1 MLKAEDHDPEDVDA
15 LTSAGCDAAGY
26 ELRVVDDEGRQ
37 LPNGA
42 AGEIIL
48 RGPGLMKGYW
58 GLPDKTAESLVDG
71 WFHTGDVGYRDQRN
85 FLHVVD
91 RRDDMIISGGE
102 NVYPREVEA
111 ALREHPA
118 QPDAA
123 VIGLPDPKVGRS
135 CRLRPE
141 GRRAA
146 GRRAEGLADC
156 ASRRLQDS
164 AAMAPIAGTAP

>member
-1 MLKAEDHDPEDVDA
+1 
-15 LTSAGCDAAGY
+15 
-26 ELRVVDDEGRQ
+26 
-37 LPNGA
+37 
-42 AGEIIL
+42 
-48 RGPGLMKGYW
+48 MKGYW

-85 FLHVVD
+85 FLHVID

-123 VIGLPDPKVGRS
+123 VIGLPDRKWGEVVACVVRDDAPSDGELKTWLTARLAGYKIPQRWLRVPELPRNATGKVLKRE
-135 CRLRPE
+135 LRRTF
-141 GRRAA
+141 G
-146 GRRAEGLADC
+146 
-156 ASRRLQDS
+156 
-164 AAMAPIAGTAP
+164 